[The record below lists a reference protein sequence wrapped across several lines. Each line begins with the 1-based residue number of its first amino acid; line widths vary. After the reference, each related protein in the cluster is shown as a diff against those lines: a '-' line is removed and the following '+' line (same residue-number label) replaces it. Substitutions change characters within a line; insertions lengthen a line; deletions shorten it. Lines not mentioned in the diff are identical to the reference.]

1 MSRGV
6 PTAVF
11 LHVHHGGHRVL
22 WLLLLILFLAL
33 VVLAV
38 ARLVRLLRGGCP
50 GPSGK
55 VPAADAAVESVRLR
69 YARGE
74 IGRDEFVRVSSD
86 LGAPPP
92 APAT

>member
-1 MSRGV
+1 VHS
-6 PTAVF
+6 AVF
-11 LHVHHGGHRVL
+11 VQVHHGGHRAL

-33 VVLAV
+33 AVLAL
-38 ARLVRLLRGGCP
+38 AWLVRLLRGGGP

-55 VPAADAAVESVRLR
+55 VPATDAAVESVRLR

-86 LGAPPP
+86 LGVPPP

>member
-1 MSRGV
+1 VSRGV

-11 LHVHHGGHRVL
+11 LHVHHGGHRFL

-38 ARLVRLLRGGCP
+38 ARLVRLTRGG
-50 GPSGK
+50 GHGSGGTA
-55 VPAADAAVESVRLR
+55 PAGDAAVESVRLR

-74 IGRDEFVRVSSD
+74 IDRDEFVRVSSD

>member
-1 MSRGV
+1 MS
-6 PTAVF
+6 TAVF
-11 LHVHHGGHRVL
+11 LHVHHGGHRFL
-22 WLLLLILFLAL
+22 WLLLLIVFLAL

-38 ARLVRLLRGGCP
+38 ARLVRLTRGGP
-50 GPSGK
+50 GSGGTAA
-55 VPAADAAVESVRLR
+55 AADAAVESVRLR

-74 IGRDEFVRVSSD
+74 IDRDEFVRVSSD

>member
-6 PTAVF
+6 RTAVF
-11 LHVHHGGHRVL
+11 LHVHHGGHRFL

-38 ARLVRLLRGGCP
+38 ARLVRLTRGGARL
-50 GPSGK
+50 GRHG
-55 VPAADAAVESVRLR
+55 AAGDAAVESVRLR

-74 IGRDEFVRVSSD
+74 IDRDEFVRVSSD

>member
-1 MSRGV
+1 VNRGV
-6 PTAVF
+6 PTAVL
-11 LHVHHGGHRVL
+11 LHVHHGGHRFL

-38 ARLVRLLRGGCP
+38 SRLLRLTRSGG
-50 GPSGK
+50 SGAAGGA
-55 VPAADAAVESVRLR
+55 PADAAVESVRLR

-74 IGRDEFVRVSSD
+74 IDRDEFVRVSSD
-86 LGAPPP
+86 LGVPPP